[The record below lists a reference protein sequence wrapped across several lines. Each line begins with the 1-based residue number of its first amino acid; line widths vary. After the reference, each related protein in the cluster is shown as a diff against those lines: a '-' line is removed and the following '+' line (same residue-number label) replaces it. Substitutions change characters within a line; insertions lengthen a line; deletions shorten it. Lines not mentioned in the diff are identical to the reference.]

1 MPSILVG
8 TSEAPLREMLRV
20 LFTREGFD
28 LELASDG
35 AGVLAIAR
43 VGAPKV
49 VVLGSRLTDLSP
61 YDVCRTVKSGE
72 PAPYCILLTGEGQ
85 TVDRTNALEAGFD
98 DFHFIPFSP
107 TALVRSVR
115 RALVGAA

>member
-28 LELASDG
+28 LELAPDG
-35 AGVLAIAR
+35 AGVLEIAR
-43 VGAPKV
+43 AGTPRV
-49 VVLGSRLTDLSP
+49 VVLGARLIDQSP
-61 YDVCRTVKSGE
+61 YDVCRTLKARE

-85 TVDRTNALEAGFD
+85 TIDRTNALEAGFD
-98 DFHFIPFSP
+98 DFDFIPFSP
-107 TALVRSVR
+107 TVLVRNIR
-115 RALVGAA
+115 RVLVGAA